1 MNHAEDKINAQAH
14 GWQRLAT
21 DYPYAFRM
29 FRVRRDQARWPDGQV
44 RTFSYVQTS
53 GAVWVVP
60 VTADGQVVLIRQF
73 RYMLDDWQWEV
84 PAGGFHDFTGDPIEL
99 ARHEL
104 AEEVGGS
111 SDDWLYVGSFNTGA
125 STFEEQS
132 HIVLARGVRLDR
144 EPHREPAEIIE
155 VHLMPVER
163 ALEMARNGEMS
174 DGHSALALLRC
185 ESYLRGAVE

>member
-1 MNHAEDKINAQAH
+1 MTHPEDKVRAQAY

-29 FRVRRDQARWPDGQV
+29 FRVRQDQARWPDGQV

-60 VTADGQVVLIRQF
+60 VADDGQIVLIRQF

-84 PAGGFHDFTGDPIEL
+84 PAGGFHDFTGAPIEL
-99 ARHEL
+99 AKREL
-104 AEEVGGS
+104 EEEVGGS
-111 SDDWLYVGSFNTGA
+111 SDDWLYVGCFNTGA
-125 STFEEQS
+125 SVIEEKS
-132 HIVLARGVRLDR
+132 HFVLARGVRLDR

-155 VHLMPVER
+155 VHPTPVER
-163 ALEMARNGEMS
+163 ALEMARSGEIA
-174 DGHSALALLRC
+174 DAHSALALLCC
-185 ESYLRGAVE
+185 EPYIKAGK